1 MKNLL
6 IMKYDSFAVSI
17 ISIIYGCNLI
27 IFPQLV
33 NYGQTYEVLSSIL
46 NSFTFGVIF
55 IALGIMKITGIFI
68 NCPRLRAFSIS
79 CLISIWTLFL
89 ICVLFSGVVNSVWVL
104 SLAMVIFS
112 FGIVVKEWFH

>member
-33 NYGQTYEVLSSIL
+33 NYGETYEILSAIL
-46 NSFTFGVIF
+46 NSFTFGAIF
-55 IALGIMKITGIFI
+55 IVLGTMVIIGIFG
-68 NCPRLRAFSIS
+68 NYPRIRAFSIS

-89 ICVLFSGVVNSVWVL
+89 ICVLFSGVVNSVWVF

-112 FGIVVKEWFH
+112 FGVVFKEWFH